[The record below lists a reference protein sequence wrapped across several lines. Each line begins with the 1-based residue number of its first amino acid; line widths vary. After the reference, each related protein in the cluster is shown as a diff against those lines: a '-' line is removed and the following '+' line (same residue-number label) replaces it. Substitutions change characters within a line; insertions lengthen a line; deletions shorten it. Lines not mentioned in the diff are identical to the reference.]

1 MNKALSLA
9 VIGLGALAACGQ
21 RPDPGPG
28 PVSSD
33 EKVNADSSVAE
44 SPSGTPPA
52 QADAEDP
59 KTGTNE
65 ARPDSPRDLK
75 PGTDGNTNPPRP

>member
-1 MNKALSLA
+1 MNKSLA
-9 VIGLGALAACGQ
+9 LAVVGLGALAACDQ
-21 RPDPGPG
+21 RSDPG
-28 PVSSD
+28 PVSPD
-33 EKVNADSSVAE
+33 EKINADSSVTQA
-44 SPSGTPPA
+44 PATPPA